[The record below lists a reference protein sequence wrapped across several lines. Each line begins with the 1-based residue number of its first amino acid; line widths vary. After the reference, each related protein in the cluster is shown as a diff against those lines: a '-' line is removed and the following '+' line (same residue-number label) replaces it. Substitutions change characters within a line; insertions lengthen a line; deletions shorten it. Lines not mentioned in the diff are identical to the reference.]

1 MAPSD
6 LASFLKGEEVSSDP
20 RVDHGADDARQ
31 QSPPTPDRQAARD
44 VVRFDDRFEIRPQ
57 QPVPEFASVTAMAF
71 AAKDRSEP
79 AAEMIAYV
87 CQTGLPPRW
96 DIVASLKGMG
106 NPAALRLV
114 HHGVVDWPLDN
125 AKRPVIL
132 FTRPSGNRVVKSLQ
146 HKRDPMGADQVTRTV
161 TLPLARVL
169 EDLRTRCVFHGAINP
184 VNMFLADENGA
195 AKAQLG
201 ECVTAPPGY
210 SQPMAFETIERAMA
224 DPTGR
229 GVGSEADD
237 LYALG
242 VTILFM
248 LLGHAPAGHLDDQTL
263 LAQKQAKGS
272 FHALI
277 GDARLPVSAVELPRG
292 LLADDPG
299 DRWTLTDLDNRL
311 GGRRISVKQ
320 SQAPL
325 RAARPIAFDDGEYW
339 TTRSLSVAMAKN
351 FVEAD
356 RLIEGGELSSWAKRS
371 LDDDSTTNHIQEA
384 QRTAATGRSGSI
396 EARRVARVLMALDP
410 PAPIRYKDRA
420 VMPAGIGDAI
430 AETMARG
437 ASPQVLAEIISAQ
450 LPLFWF
456 NLKEKFLP
464 DFVSMTTMFDRCQ
477 TFLDTDRPGFGIER
491 CLYELNQSMPCA
503 SPLVERFYVS
513 DLVSLL
519 NALEKVAEG
528 PERPSTPIDRHIL
541 AFILCRRG
549 RSLEKLKMALAGD
562 PRSAEYALSVL
573 DFFVDLQIH
582 TRVEKLPRL
591 CDWVASLLEPAI
603 NKLHSRTLRK
613 KVRES
618 ILRQAQTG
626 QFRNV
631 QSIIANPGLQQRDA
645 LAFRAAQQDFVRAEL
660 KIRHREHELRNRNSL
675 VMVNGRQMAALIG
688 SVLAAV
694 VVFGVVIMS
703 AG

>member
-6 LASFLKGEEVSSDP
+6 LASFLKGEEVPPGPS
-20 RVDHGADDARQ
+20 VDRGADDAVRQ
-31 QSPPTPDRQAARD
+31 PPPAPNRQTGGD
-44 VVRFDDRFEIRPQ
+44 VIRLDDRFEIGPQ

-79 AAEMIAYV
+79 ATELIAYV

-96 DIVASLKGMG
+96 DIAASLKAMG
-106 NPAALRLV
+106 NPSAMTLV
-114 HHGVVDWPLDN
+114 HHGIVDWPVDN
-125 AKRPVIL
+125 ARHPVFL
-132 FTRPSGNRVVKSLQ
+132 FTRPSGSRVVKSLQ
-146 HKRDPMGADQVTRTV
+146 HKRDPMGADQVVRTV

-184 VNMFLADENGA
+184 VNMFLAEDDGT
-195 AKAQLG
+195 AKVQLG

-210 SQPMAFETIERAMA
+210 SQPMAFETIERGMT

-229 GVGSEADD
+229 GPGSEADD
-237 LYALG
+237 IYALG

-248 LLGHAPAGHLDDQTL
+248 LLGHAPAGHLDDETL

-272 FHALI
+272 FQALI
-277 GDARLPVSAVELPRG
+277 ADARLPVSAVELPRG
-292 LLADDPG
+292 LLADDPA
-299 DRWTLTDLDNRL
+299 DRWTLADLDNRL
-311 GGRRISVKQ
+311 GGRRTSVKQ

-356 RLIEGGELSSWAKRS
+356 RLVESGELSSWAKRS
-371 LDDDSTTNHIQEA
+371 LDDESTTNHIAEA
-384 QRTAATGRSGSI
+384 QRTASTGRSGSI
-396 EARRVARVLMALDP
+396 EARRVSRVLMALDP

-420 VMPAGIGDAI
+420 IMPAGVGDAI

-437 ASPQVLAEIISAQ
+437 GSPQVLAEIISAQ

-456 NLKEKFLP
+456 NLKERFLP

-477 TFLDTDRPGFGIER
+477 SFLDTDRPGFGIER
-491 CLYELNQSMPCA
+491 CLYELNPSMPCA

-513 DLVSLL
+513 DLVSLMD
-519 NALEKVAEG
+519 ALEKVAAG

-549 RSLEKLKMALAGD
+549 RSIEKLKMALAGD
-562 PRSAEYALSVL
+562 PRTAEYALSVL
-573 DFFVDLQIH
+573 DFFVDLQTH
-582 TRVEKLPRL
+582 TRVAKLPRL

-603 NKLHSRTLRK
+603 KKLHSRTLRK
-613 KVRES
+613 KVRET

-626 QFRNV
+626 QFRNI
-631 QSIIANPGLQQRDA
+631 QSIIANPGLQQRDS

-660 KIRHREHELRNRNSL
+660 KIRHREQELRNRRSL
-675 VMVNGRQMAALIG
+675 IMVNGRQMAALIG
-688 SVLAAV
+688 SVLSAV
-694 VVFGVVIMS
+694 IVFGVVIMS
-703 AG
+703 AA